1 MTAKLYPAISTR
13 DRLSAWIEKYL
24 QPQIPLDASLKG
36 IFKNKNANQT
46 KKKKNNTEIHLCGK
60 KKSQKAPA
68 ESGLASHL
76 SPRALHQIPV

>member
-1 MTAKLYPAISTR
+1 MTAKLYPAISAR

-46 KKKKNNTEIHLCGK
+46 KKNQQHGNPSLWEKKITE
-60 KKSQKAPA
+60 S
-68 ESGLASHL
+68 SS
-76 SPRALHQIPV
+76 

>member
-46 KKKKNNTEIHLCGK
+46 KKKKTTRKSISVGK
-60 KKSQKAPA
+60 KNHRKLQLNQA
-68 ESGLASHL
+68 
-76 SPRALHQIPV
+76 

>member
-1 MTAKLYPAISTR
+1 MTAKLYPAISAR

-46 KKKKNNTEIHLCGK
+46 KKKKQHGNPSLWEKKITE
-60 KKSQKAPA
+60 S
-68 ESGLASHL
+68 SS
-76 SPRALHQIPV
+76 